1 MHSFLNAPSNDSSI
15 KFAVV
20 IWNNFHVGCDHIV
33 IINIK
38 FYLVV
43 WLCDCVIEWLCD
55 CVIICIK
62 SIKNNCKKLSI

>member
-1 MHSFLNAPSNDSSI
+1 MHGIALQIFVNKSMDSFLNASSNDSSI

-38 FYLVV
+38 FY
-43 WLCDCVIEWLCD
+43 
-55 CVIICIK
+55 
-62 SIKNNCKKLSI
+62 